1 MGKHIV
7 DEDELKE
14 RAKFF
19 SKYILG
25 IPFEYD
31 IIYVDPE
38 DESGAEVI
46 FYGAFVST
54 GEAYEY
60 DDELGEFKDC
70 HIEINRCLDSDVLRL
85 NNVLLHELIHFKL
98 WYLGYDYH
106 DNETQFNET
115 LKKYHVSSS
124 SDKKYNKKLGIYED
138 IINVEY
144 MQKYEEMF
152 QNRTSN

>member
-1 MGKHIV
+1 MLISIFVIGHFLFIIFVIV
-7 DEDELKE
+7 LK
-14 RAKFF
+14 KFKRF
-19 SKYILG
+19 TASSQKDLISRR
-25 IPFEYD
+25 YD
-31 IIYVDPE
+31 I
-38 DESGAEVI
+38 
-46 FYGAFVST
+46 
-54 GEAYEY
+54 
-60 DDELGEFKDC
+60 LK
-70 HIEINRCLDSDVLRL
+70 L

-124 SDKKYNKKLGIYED
+124 SDKKYNKKLERYED
-138 IINVEY
+138 IINIEY